1 MRVTPLLLGLCV
13 LLAISGCEK
22 KPETFAGAAASAEK
36 KLEQKKADK
45 EKLGDDAPKEIEGK
59 KLNRFF
65 PEKLADAERTF
76 TTEKDGFVEAKYRKD
91 SADLL
96 TLTIADI
103 SDNADSKTKFGNST
117 EKASGHPV
125 ATFGKK
131 QTMALVKDR
140 YQVKITSDTLSHDER
155 KALLEKLDL
164 AGVAA
169 L

>member
-1 MRVTPLLLGLCV
+1 MHVIRLGLGLCA
-13 LLAISGCEK
+13 LLTFSACEK
-22 KPETFAGAAASAEK
+22 KPDTFAGAAASAEK
-36 KLEQKKADK
+36 KLEQKKAEK

-76 TTEKDGFVEAKYRKD
+76 TTEKDGFVEAKYRKEG
-91 SADLL
+91 ADLL
-96 TLTIADI
+96 TLTIGDI
-103 SDNADSKTKFGNST
+103 SDNADSKTKFTKST
-117 EKASGHPV
+117 EKVGDHPL

-140 YQVKITSDTLSHDER
+140 YQVKITSDSLSHDER

>member
-1 MRVTPLLLGLCV
+1 MKPV
-13 LLAISGCEK
+13 LVSFVLALFLAAGCEK
-22 KPETFAGAAASAEK
+22 KPEQFADAAASAEK
-36 KLEQKKADK
+36 KLEEKKAQ
-45 EKLGDDAPKEIEGK
+45 GDAAPREIEGK
-59 KLNRFF
+59 KLNAFF
-65 PEKLADAERTF
+65 PEELDGAKRTF
-76 TTEKDGFVEAKYRKD
+76 TTEKDGFVEAKYAKD
-91 SADLL
+91 GADLL

-103 SDNADSKTKFGNST
+103 SDNPDSKTKFGKST
-117 EKASGHPV
+117 EKVGDHPV

-140 YQVKITSDTLSHDER
+140 YQVKITSDTLAHEQR